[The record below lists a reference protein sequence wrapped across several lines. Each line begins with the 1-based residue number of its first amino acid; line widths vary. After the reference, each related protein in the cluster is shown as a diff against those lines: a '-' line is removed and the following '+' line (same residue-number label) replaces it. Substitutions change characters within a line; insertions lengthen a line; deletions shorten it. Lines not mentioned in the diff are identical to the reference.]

1 MTKKKNETPEPAV
14 ERNLTTVPQNKM
26 LSYQEVEQIGKA
38 FVASGMFGRDIDRVS
53 KAITKIMAGQELGMA
68 PFAAMRAIH
77 VIEGNATL
85 SANTM
90 AAMVKR
96 SGHYDYEIIKKTAEG
111 CEIAFFENRA
121 GVRRKVGTET
131 FDIEEARTAGL
142 LNKNNW
148 RNYPKAMMFA
158 RCMSNGVRTYC
169 PDVFNGMLVYTPDEM
184 GGKVDLSGDYVGA
197 IDGEVIEEK
206 PADPPA
212 AEVKPEPE
220 VAPEPDVEEV
230 EEPEPSE
237 PRPEVTEEFKSETL
251 SLIDSLGLT
260 SIGRTRLLK
269 DTTGAIAPGSIKKD
283 EQWHALRD
291 RIDRVLNGEEGIDG
305 DGKMVPVETNEA
317 EEGSDDEQ
325 ADADS

>member
-1 MTKKKNETPEPAV
+1 MVKKKTEVQEPAPGR
-14 ERNLTTVPQNKM
+14 ELSTVPQNKM

-96 SGHYDYEIIKKTAEG
+96 SGHYDYEVLKKTAEG
-111 CEIAFFENRA
+111 CEIAFYESRA

-184 GGKVDLSGDYVGA
+184 GGKVDLSGDYAGA
-197 IDGEVIEEK
+197 IDGEVIDEK
-206 PADPPA
+206 PEAPS

-237 PRPEVTEEFKSETL
+237 PRAQVTEEWKAETL
-251 SLIDSLGLT
+251 GLIDSLGLT
-260 SIGRTRLLK
+260 SIGRTRFLK
-269 DTTGAIAPGSIKKD
+269 DCTGAIAPGSIKKD
-283 EQWHALRD
+283 EQWHTLRD
-291 RIDRVLNGEEGIDG
+291 RIDRILNGEEGIDA
-305 DGKMVPVETNEA
+305 DGKIAPVETNEA
-317 EEGSDDEQ
+317 EEGADDEPT
-325 ADADS
+325 DSES